1 MKHYYLQNK
10 ICATTRDFK
19 KALFMNSIVTL
30 AFTRKLHENEA
41 FQDQN
46 FSLKIYP
53 RHPLHHIRLPKSQK
67 ELICCAEVIEDLK
80 SWSSWG
86 SSLIALSLGFTVIRV
101 LFRFVIDRI
110 LFRVL
115 RDRVF
120 FVSSEMGS
128 SSLGSAVI
136 DSSLHQRSF
145 FRHIATFFIKPCYYF
160 FLSKTFVIILKN
172 NCFNVI

>member
-67 ELICCAEVIEDLK
+67 ELICCTEVIEDLK

-136 DSSLHQRSF
+136 ESSLHQRSF

-160 FLSKTFVIILKN
+160 FYQKHSL
-172 NCFNVI
+172 

>member
-10 ICATTRDFK
+10 FCATTRDFK
-19 KALFMNSIVTL
+19 KALFMNCIVTL
-30 AFTRKLHENEA
+30 AFTRKLHKNEA
-41 FQDQN
+41 YQDQD

-53 RHPLHHIRLPKSQK
+53 HHPLYHIRLPKSQK
-67 ELICCAEVIEDLK
+67 ELICCTEVIEGLK

-86 SSLIALSLGFTVIRV
+86 PSLIALSLGFTVIRV
-101 LFRFVIDRI
+101 VFSFVIDRI
-110 LFRVL
+110 LFRVP

-120 FVSSEMGS
+120 FVSSVVGS

-160 FLSKTFVIILKN
+160 FYQKHSL
-172 NCFNVI
+172 